1 MLSTFQQRAHAE
13 HCSIPCPPRPGHPEP
28 QRGYSWHR
36 VLLHSH
42 LHTISILT
50 HLVIHTPSYIVHSV
64 THRDTRAQIFTHLCP
79 QALTQYSHSHTY
91 SHSLIRLYTQPC
103 TQTHKHKY
111 SHTCAY
117 KHSHE
122 SLLEQDTFFWE
133 EKRKVDSHL
142 HSSLLST
149 STSASESFSSSG
161 AVTGTKGS
169 GTPGF
174 SIGSF
179 LFRGCME
186 VGMGSGARDTMVV
199 QGGLLTI
206 FCCVGGANAT
216 LGATAF
222 SKLLYE

>member
-1 MLSTFQQRAHAE
+1 MSLAE
-13 HCSIPCPPRPGHPEP
+13 LDEVKDGE
-28 QRGYSWHR
+28 
-36 VLLHSH
+36 
-42 LHTISILT
+42 
-50 HLVIHTPSYIVHSV
+50 
-64 THRDTRAQIFTHLCP
+64 
-79 QALTQYSHSHTY
+79 
-91 SHSLIRLYTQPC
+91 
-103 TQTHKHKY
+103 
-111 SHTCAY
+111 
-117 KHSHE
+117 E
-122 SLLEQDTFFWE
+122 SEDKE
-133 EKRKVDSHL
+133 EVN
-142 HSSLLST
+142 SSLLST